1 MYSTLEKQAPSQY
14 DIPKLTDRIL
24 DGNIETFKQNVSDIL
39 WWFKTPQ
46 DDNVDKDFIH
56 RKNKEKTFYAHIVQ
70 DLYFQDLETV
80 PNDRKNYVYKYLR
93 RFLIP
98 IIKQGTKDIYH
109 GREEKTQVEIDEFW
123 ISENKMNNDGIVK
136 NEAYAAD
143 YIDEKTWELNEK
155 FSSKLS
161 EYYGIY
167 ETVVVKRIQ
176 YELHSNNIEKLDEE
190 NLRNL
195 LINIANE
202 FTFILKAFSDK
213 LTVWEFEKIFLRKD
227 SSNDAEWIIWISKSI
242 NAIYDDFRY
251 SKKHVEELIPLS
263 KKQEKKLN
271 PEQKIKREQLK
282 KQIDTK
288 KKIEDEEE
296 RRHNDLLEMYKSF
309 IPTALVLDASTVHFN
324 HAKLAENIEKHFE
337 DSFLD
342 IADIFK
348 HWLYSEDMTLDWLEK
363 IRVMLYRFYDNF
375 KTLKQKDKA
384 FSHISLKDFRSHL
397 LNKKKTDNVQVTDI
411 LSQEYEY
418 ESFQKLCYLMDWV
431 EIESWLSID
440 KKKIIYKQERNNRL
454 NLLCHEI
461 QIQKQEQNKHIE
473 FIDITQTPLEDLDFD
488 LFNQAWPV
496 NRKKYFLDK
505 VYIRDR
511 EKNIIWHN
519 FDKAVDETWEDSE
532 ELINFAIYYSEKHK
546 SYKTQEDKVISDLKL
561 VLDQLKS
568 SKINTYKFQENN
580 IYYEQLLVSWF
591 RYNLAL
597 KKYWKTN
604 EKIAKI
610 LNEEMYG
617 PKELLLNDYWQEIS
631 SSNIS
636 FRNGWSEN
644 KLHNTSIWNIDELIE
659 KYELRFNKRPI
670 NLNDEENFSVKN
682 KQERWVKNILM
693 KDISSLYLPNIENW
707 EILKYQDIKN
717 YLNWIEDFSIWLLQ
731 RRNLKDTKYDIYRSV
746 FENYWI
752 DANDFDQIW
761 KIRKFLKYAQY
772 ILPIA
777 HELSKKSLAEQEAIN
792 ELYKI
797 VWNDMVTDETYKFE
811 VWEPKDLKRIFEK
824 IIWSYSWDIREM
836 WDLARMR
843 YVWENMDDCYKKMNT
858 MIRSIKTNPKLNNY
872 IVQWIVED
880 SVWNNSERWPK
891 KTQYRDL
898 KLQFKNDKWILIEV
912 QFIVKEMFEWKEEW
926 LPEDELNEI
935 MIHQNLD
942 LWQDFIDELERRA
955 DAEWILI
962 PQFLL
967 TIFEADVTIHKDKF
981 KKYDTKINSD
991 LFYKLH
997 RWSWNKHFK
1006 MIMAHLESVVYDRQR
1021 WKVIAKQSR
1030 KLDEQEEISA

>member
-1 MYSTLEKQAPSQY
+1 MYDTLEKQAPSQY
-14 DIPKLTDRIL
+14 EKPSLAGIL
-24 DGNIETFKQNVSDIL
+24 DGNIETFQQKVWDIL
-39 WWFKTPQ
+39 WWFKTPEE
-46 DDNVDKDFIH
+46 DDVNKQQIH
-56 RKNKEKTFYAHIVQ
+56 RKNKENSFYAHIVQ

-143 YIDEKTWELNEK
+143 YIDKKTWELNEK
-155 FSSKLS
+155 FNRKLK

-167 ETVVVKRIQ
+167 ETVIVKRIQ
-176 YELHSNNIEKLDEE
+176 YELHSDSIENLDEK
-190 NLRNL
+190 NLKNL

-227 SSNDAEWIIWISKSI
+227 SNNDAEWVIGISKSI

-251 SKKHVEELIPLS
+251 TKKHVEKLNSLTDI
-263 KKQEKKLN
+263 QEKKLTS
-271 PEQKIKREQLK
+271 QQRIKRNELE
-282 KQIDTK
+282 KQIETK
-288 KKIEDEEE
+288 QKIEDEEE

-309 IPTALVLDASTVHFN
+309 VPTALVLDKSTVHFN

-337 DSFLD
+337 ESFLD

-384 FSHISLKDFRSHL
+384 FSHISLKDFRIHL
-397 LNKKKTDNVQVTDI
+397 LTKKKTDNVQITDI

-431 EIESWLSID
+431 ELNSWLSIEE
-440 KKKIIYKQERNNRL
+440 KKVIYKQERNNRL
-454 NLLCHEI
+454 DLLCSEI

-473 FIDITQTPLEDLDFD
+473 FIDISETPLEDLDFD
-488 LFNQAWPV
+488 LFNQAWPI

-505 VYIRDR
+505 IYIRDK

-519 FDKAVDETWEDSE
+519 FDEAIDETWEESE

-546 SYKTQEDKVISDLKL
+546 SYRTQEDKVISDLKL
-561 VLDQLKS
+561 VLSQLKS

-597 KKYWKTN
+597 KKYGKSN
-604 EKIAKI
+604 EKISKI

-617 PKELLLNDYWQEIS
+617 PKELLLNDFWQEIS

-670 NLNDEENFSVKN
+670 NLNDEENFSIKN
-682 KQERWVKNILM
+682 NQERWVKNILM
-693 KDISSLYLPNIENW
+693 KDISSLYLPNKKSWWALEY
-707 EILKYQDIKN
+707 EDIKY
-717 YLNWIEDFSIWLLQ
+717 YLDSIEEYSVWLLQ
-731 RRNLKDTKYDIYRSV
+731 RKNLTDEKYNIYSEV
-746 FENYWI
+746 FERYWI
-752 DANDFDQIW
+752 NPNDFDQIG
-761 KIRKFLKYAQY
+761 KIRKFLKYTQY

-777 HELSKKSLAEQEAIN
+777 HELSKKSLAEQEAID
-792 ELYKI
+792 ELHSI
-797 VWNDMVTDETYKFE
+797 VWNDMITDDESKFQ
-811 VWEPKDLKRIFEK
+811 VWKPKDLKRIFEK
-824 IIWSYSWDIREM
+824 IICSYSWDIREM

-843 YVWENMDDCYKKMNT
+843 YIWKDMDDCYEKMNT
-858 MIRSIKTNPKLNNY
+858 MIRSIKTNPKLNDY

-926 LPEDELNEI
+926 LTEDKLYEI
-935 MIHQNLD
+935 MMHQNLD
-942 LWQDFIDELERRA
+942 LWQDFVDELERRA

-962 PQFLL
+962 PKFLYKIINSE
-967 TIFEADVTIHKDKF
+967 TNKNEE
-981 KKYDTKINSD
+981 KYVRYNEKINSD

-1030 KLDEQEEISA
+1030 KLDNQEEMAA